1 MFGCVLKSFLYN
13 EKNLI
18 GFKNNG
24 MDNNYE
30 KISNVI
36 I

>member
-1 MFGCVLKSFLYN
+1 MFGCALKSFLYN
-13 EKNLI
+13 EKNLT
-18 GFKNNG
+18 GPKNNG

-30 KISNVI
+30 KTSNAI